1 MKFTPN
7 LRNSTATAA
16 LLITFGASGAL
27 AQATADTNMGASE
40 TIVTSAT
47 FTAGNVQELTATPSA
62 TTANNNVNISLT
74 VSDGIDDVVTVATP
88 ATNNL
93 TTASATGNSSTAAAE
108 LLFSPSTAGD
118 TAAVGTLQSVEADV
132 IALSS
137 SDTHSIVIEN
147 DGAGIRTLTGT
158 SLSDNNDITAAA
170 TGNSAKSTITAA
182 SGLDLVQATAGQ
194 ASLDIDSSLAAA
206 ADNDVAGD
214 LIVSSSQE
222 IDGNRALGATVSGA
236 VTRTRVEGLDTATV
250 TVSNS
255 DQASTSIG
263 NSATSS
269 ISSLDTTASITAST
283 AVSNLQ
289 TIVPSTVSP
298 VTTISAATTG
308 STIEIQSGVDSNGN
322 ATGDVTNTTI
332 SVAGND
338 QTAGATGSVST
349 QSITLDA
356 SSITGEGAAAV
367 ISDADTAADGKTQL
381 SAAGDS
387 IIGNVQTIDS
397 GVTVS
402 GTVSGNNISSVV
414 ADLDDNTVTTSTL
427 EVTGNRQAASATGVS
442 TSNALSLTSGATMS
456 AAGAVGSV
464 QEVDG
469 SVTAATTSNS
479 ITNAINTDDDLDDS
493 SMRTTANAVTSAATG
508 ATATNSLSTT
518 SATNNLSV
526 ALNAGTVQNSVA
538 AGSADQYSVTAGQ
551 ALTNDQSMAS
561 TAVVSAETTA
571 NQILTQAGTDVTD
584 STVATDDNRMSAS
597 ATANSA
603 DNGILLSFN
612 NLVGTAS
619 GAGTGVIAATANEQ
633 TLADSATVTARVV
646 GTGGVPILTTVD
658 SDVQRSSVS
667 TSGNTVS
674 ASASGNVTSGN
685 NVVVDATNITSGS
698 EAAPS
703 IVAAT
708 GAQTTTGSFVAAS
721 TQLSGADILASQ
733 RDSAATPTTSNT
745 IRTNVDNDI
754 QLSSTVVSDD
764 NVLSAV
770 ATANSANNAVQLG
783 DANTATVAA
792 SGTVANYQATAAAG
806 SVTAEIGITGSDPI
820 SAFSSLNSA
829 PAVSGTIGNDGTLA
843 SGGAGYTNNGATPIV
858 FTFATPLTSEEQ
870 AALLM
875 AGFSNISGNNA
886 EIAPGAQID
895 TFGGTAAQI
904 ISVTYSTA
912 SGTTLAFANFAG
924 TASPG
929 VVNGAGVI
937 VSVDADAGSAG
948 EISASTV
955 SVSGNTAV
963 GEVTGNVATN
973 ATSAT
978 ATTVTGLSGTATSI
992 NAADFDVAPATA
1004 DLATAS
1010 LQDSASALSSDVAAT
1025 FAILDG
1031 QGEIDAVTDST
1042 QIVSDN
1048 LQQSYATANRATNS
1062 VDLTATNT
1070 DADTALENAQRS
1082 TATVSTTS
1090 DLDVVANAGGTT
1102 SSLAMEGN
1110 VNQSVANGNVATNT
1124 TTVDVTNATA
1134 TGTVD
1139 ASIALGTL
1147 TADANNA
1154 LASVQSV
1161 SANVTASAT
1170 TDVYNQDVT
1179 RTGGNEIISSDVS
1192 LSSNSTIAQATGNNG
1207 TQTLTLGD
1215 AGTANMDRTGVLV
1228 NNQDVTSAA
1237 TVSST
1242 VNQDVE
1248 VTLSNT
1254 GTIPIQSSSVALD
1267 GNQTTALARSNVASN
1282 TLTVDG
1288 NSIDAG
1294 VGTDASFT
1302 AGGTTNAAYVLGSD
1316 QDNDAVVT
1324 AMTSQSRVEV
1334 DVSDTGAGPTVGGGV
1349 LNSTVSLAGNV
1360 SSTTALAN
1368 SVVNSV
1374 SVGANASNVDA
1385 AAELASIQGNSGAV
1399 TSTGGSAVV
1408 VDVDV
1413 TGGTAPIGINGSSV
1427 MLSENV
1433 SASSA
1438 TGNQAENSLTTAG
1451 ANIVSGASGTN
1462 ATADSSGTLTASG
1475 GNLVA
1480 NNQNNTGAI
1489 NSTNTANTVTIS
1501 SDTVDGTTPG
1511 NGAAASGSTLGVTGN
1526 VTEARASANLATNS
1540 SITIGGAGTA
1550 SLDSTALVMNSQTNT
1565 STGTVDASASTNTT
1579 VSLSGTTD
1587 ATALDTGTA
1596 MVEGNSTLALARG
1609 NVAGN
1614 TVVANGANATGGGSP
1629 AGVNSTAGVLG
1640 GVLNASFGVFN
1651 EQSQAAAISA
1661 TSTGAS
1667 YRVNATSGTRTAGN
1681 LGLALNASSASVS
1694 GNAINASALGNVAT
1708 NSVTLASLS
1717 TTANDASAAAFN
1729 TQSNSGDITSQ
1740 ATGATIGTFSIGGI
1754 VSASVGV
1761 SNNSISASS
1770 IGNFATSTVTRTD
1783 R

>member
-1 MKFTPN
+1 M
-7 LRNSTATAA
+7 
-16 LLITFGASGAL
+16 
-27 AQATADTNMGASE
+27 
-40 TIVTSAT
+40 
-47 FTAGNVQELTATPSA
+47 
-62 TTANNNVNISLT
+62 
-74 VSDGIDDVVTVATP
+74 
-88 ATNNL
+88 
-93 TTASATGNSSTAAAE
+93 
-108 LLFSPSTAGD
+108 
-118 TAAVGTLQSVEADV
+118 
-132 IALSS
+132 
-137 SDTHSIVIEN
+137 
-147 DGAGIRTLTGT
+147 
-158 SLSDNNDITAAA
+158 
-170 TGNSAKSTITAA
+170 
-182 SGLDLVQATAGQ
+182 
-194 ASLDIDSSLAAA
+194 
-206 ADNDVAGD
+206 
-214 LIVSSSQE
+214 
-222 IDGNRALGATVSGA
+222 
-236 VTRTRVEGLDTATV
+236 
-250 TVSNS
+250 
-255 DQASTSIG
+255 
-263 NSATSS
+263 
-269 ISSLDTTASITAST
+269 
-283 AVSNLQ
+283 
-289 TIVPSTVSP
+289 
-298 VTTISAATTG
+298 
-308 STIEIQSGVDSNGN
+308 
-322 ATGDVTNTTI
+322 
-332 SVAGND
+332 
-338 QTAGATGSVST
+338 
-349 QSITLDA
+349 
-356 SSITGEGAAAV
+356 
-367 ISDADTAADGKTQL
+367 
-381 SAAGDS
+381 
-387 IIGNVQTIDS
+387 
-397 GVTVS
+397 
-402 GTVSGNNISSVV
+402 
-414 ADLDDNTVTTSTL
+414 
-427 EVTGNRQAASATGVS
+427 TGNRQAASATGVS
-442 TSNALSLTSGATMS
+442 TSNALALTSGATMS

-469 SVTAATTSNS
+469 SVTAATTPNS

-508 ATATNSLSTT
+508 AIATNSLSTT

-526 ALNAGTVQNSVA
+526 VTNTGTVQNSVA
-538 AGSADQYSVTAGQ
+538 AVTADQYSVTAGQ

-561 TAVVSAETTA
+561 TAIVSAETTA
-571 NQILTQAGTDVTD
+571 NQILTQAGTDVRD
-584 STVATDDNRMSAS
+584 STVATDDNTMSAS

-603 DNGILLSFN
+603 DNSILLSFN

-619 GAGTGVIAATANEQ
+619 GAGAGVIAATANEQ
-633 TLADSATVTARVV
+633 TLADNATVTARVV
-646 GTGGVPILTTVD
+646 DTGGVPILTAVV
-658 SDVQRSSVS
+658 SDVEGTSVS

-685 NVVVDATNITSGS
+685 DVVVDATNITSGS

-733 RDSAATPTTSNT
+733 RDSGGTTSNT
-745 IRTNVDNDI
+745 IRTTFGDNI
-754 QLSSTVVSDD
+754 ELSSTVVSDD

-792 SGTVANYQATAAAG
+792 SGTVANYQATASAG

-820 SAFSSLNSA
+820 SAFTSSNLISTGVPGTGINATYGGGVLTITTATATVDFDNPLSA
-829 PAVSGTIGNDGTLA
+829 QEANALIALGWGATAGSTTVTIPVGSYNILGSLTSASVGGTIGNEVL
-843 SGGAGYTNNGATPIV
+843 
-858 FTFATPLTSEEQ
+858 
-870 AALLM
+870 
-875 AGFSNISGNNA
+875 
-886 EIAPGAQID
+886 
-895 TFGGTAAQI
+895 TFGGFTGNATA
-904 ISVTYSTA
+904 
-912 SGTTLAFANFAG
+912 
-924 TASPG
+924 G

-937 VSVDADAGSAG
+937 VSVGAGDN
-948 EISASTV
+948 ITDSTV

-992 NAADFDVAPATA
+992 LASDFDVAPANA

-1025 FAILDG
+1025 FAILSDG
-1031 QGEIDAVTDST
+1031 DINAVTDST
-1042 QIVSDN
+1042 QTVSDN

-1062 VDLTATNT
+1062 VNLTATNT

-1147 TADANNA
+1147 TANANNA

-1179 RTGGNEIISSDVS
+1179 RTAGNEIISSDVS

-1228 NNQDVTSAA
+1228 NNQAVTSAA

-1242 VNQDVE
+1242 VNQDVD

-1254 GTIPIQSSSVALD
+1254 DSIPIQSSSVSLD

-1294 VGTDASFT
+1294 AGTDASFT
-1302 AGGTTNAAYVLGSD
+1302 AGGTTNAAYVLGST

-1324 AMTSQSRVEV
+1324 ATTSQSRVAV
-1334 DVSDTGAGPTVGGGV
+1334 DVSDTGATTSGGGV

-1360 SSTTALAN
+1360 SSATALAN
-1368 SVVNSV
+1368 SVVNAV

-1385 AAELASIQGNSGAV
+1385 AAELLSEQDNSGAV
-1399 TSTGGSAVV
+1399 TATGGSAVV

-1413 TGGTAPIGINGSSV
+1413 TGGTTPTGINGSSV
-1427 MLSENV
+1427 MLSGNV

-1438 TGNQAENSLTTAG
+1438 TGNQAQNSLTTSG
-1451 ANIVSGASGTN
+1451 ANIVSGTAGTN
-1462 ATADSSGTLTASG
+1462 AAVNSSGTLTASG

-1501 SDTVDGTTPG
+1501 SATVDGAVPG
-1511 NGAAASGSTLGVTGN
+1511 DGAAASGSSLGVTGN

-1550 SLDSTALVMNSQTNT
+1550 SLDSTALVMNSQTN
-1565 STGTVDASASTNTT
+1565 SSAGTVDASASTNTT

-1609 NVAGN
+1609 NVAQN
-1614 TVVANGANATGGGSP
+1614 TVVANGANVTGGVSP
-1629 AGVNSTAGVLG
+1629 AGLNSTAGVLG

-1651 EQSQAAAISA
+1651 EQAQAAAITA

-1729 TQSNSGDITSQ
+1729 TQSNSGAITSQ

>member
-1 MKFTPN
+1 MN
-7 LRNSTATAA
+7 
-16 LLITFGASGAL
+16 
-27 AQATADTNMGASE
+27 
-40 TIVTSAT
+40 
-47 FTAGNVQELTATPSA
+47 
-62 TTANNNVNISLT
+62 
-74 VSDGIDDVVTVATP
+74 
-88 ATNNL
+88 
-93 TTASATGNSSTAAAE
+93 
-108 LLFSPSTAGD
+108 
-118 TAAVGTLQSVEADV
+118 
-132 IALSS
+132 
-137 SDTHSIVIEN
+137 
-147 DGAGIRTLTGT
+147 
-158 SLSDNNDITAAA
+158 
-170 TGNSAKSTITAA
+170 
-182 SGLDLVQATAGQ
+182 
-194 ASLDIDSSLAAA
+194 
-206 ADNDVAGD
+206 
-214 LIVSSSQE
+214 
-222 IDGNRALGATVSGA
+222 
-236 VTRTRVEGLDTATV
+236 
-250 TVSNS
+250 
-255 DQASTSIG
+255 
-263 NSATSS
+263 
-269 ISSLDTTASITAST
+269 
-283 AVSNLQ
+283 
-289 TIVPSTVSP
+289 
-298 VTTISAATTG
+298 
-308 STIEIQSGVDSNGN
+308 
-322 ATGDVTNTTI
+322 
-332 SVAGND
+332 
-338 QTAGATGSVST
+338 
-349 QSITLDA
+349 
-356 SSITGEGAAAV
+356 
-367 ISDADTAADGKTQL
+367 
-381 SAAGDS
+381 
-387 IIGNVQTIDS
+387 
-397 GVTVS
+397 
-402 GTVSGNNISSVV
+402 
-414 ADLDDNTVTTSTL
+414 
-427 EVTGNRQAASATGVS
+427 
-442 TSNALSLTSGATMS
+442 
-456 AAGAVGSV
+456 
-464 QEVDG
+464 
-469 SVTAATTSNS
+469 
-479 ITNAINTDDDLDDS
+479 
-493 SMRTTANAVTSAATG
+493 
-508 ATATNSLSTT
+508 
-518 SATNNLSV
+518 
-526 ALNAGTVQNSVA
+526 
-538 AGSADQYSVTAGQ
+538 
-551 ALTNDQSMAS
+551 
-561 TAVVSAETTA
+561 
-571 NQILTQAGTDVTD
+571 D
-584 STVATDDNRMSAS
+584 STVATDDNTMSAS

-603 DNGILLSFN
+603 DNSILLSFN
-612 NLVGTAS
+612 NLVGSAS

-633 TLADSATVTARVV
+633 TLADNATVTARVV
-646 GTGGVPILTTVD
+646 DTGGVPILTAVD
-658 SDVQRSSVS
+658 SDVFRSSTS

-674 ASASGNVTSGN
+674 ASANGNVTSGN
-685 NVVVDATNITSGS
+685 DVVVDATNITSGS

-733 RDSAATPTTSNT
+733 RDSGGTTSNT
-745 IRTNVDNDI
+745 IRTTFGNDI
-754 QLSSTVVSDD
+754 EDSSTVVSDD

-820 SAFSSLNSA
+820 SAFTSSNTA
-829 PAVSGTIGNDGTLA
+829 GTLTGNI
-843 SGGAGYTNNGATPIV
+843 SDNGGASFTNNGTTLTYT
-858 FTFATPLTSEEQ
+858 FTNPLTSEEQ
-870 AALLM
+870 AALIA
-875 AGFSNISGNNA
+875 AGFTNVSGSSA
-886 EIAPGAQID
+886 D
-895 TFGGTAAQI
+895 FAA
-904 ISVTYSTA
+904 SSTINA
-912 SGTTLAFANFAG
+912 SGLVGLTFSTGADTTVNTGDETLAFG
-924 TASPG
+924 TFSGSATAG

-937 VSVDADAGSAG
+937 VSVADADG
-948 EISASTV
+948 ITDSTV

-992 NAADFDVAPATA
+992 NAADFDVAPANA

-1025 FAILDG
+1025 FAILSD
-1031 QGEIDAVTDST
+1031 GEIDVVADST
-1042 QIVSDN
+1042 QTVSDN

-1062 VDLTATNT
+1062 VNLTATNT

-1170 TDVYNQDVT
+1170 TDVYNQDID
-1179 RTGGNEIISSDVS
+1179 RTAGNEIINSDIS
-1192 LSSNSTIAQATGNNG
+1192 LGSNSTIAQATGNNG

-1228 NNQDVTSAA
+1228 NNQAVTSAA

-1242 VNQDVE
+1242 VNQDVD

-1254 GTIPIQSSSVALD
+1254 DSIPIQSSSVSLD

-1294 VGTDASFT
+1294 AGTDASFT
-1302 AGGTTNAAYVLGSD
+1302 AGGTTNAAYVLGST

-1324 AMTSQSRVEV
+1324 ATTSQSRVAV
-1334 DVSDTGAGPTVGGGV
+1334 DVSDTGATSSGGGV

-1360 SSTTALAN
+1360 SSATALAN
-1368 SVVNSV
+1368 SVVNAV

-1385 AAELASIQGNSGAV
+1385 AAELLSEQDNSGAV
-1399 TSTGGSAVV
+1399 TATGGSAVV

-1413 TGGTAPIGINGSSV
+1413 TGGTTPTGINGSSV
-1427 MLSENV
+1427 MLSGNV

-1438 TGNQAENSLTTAG
+1438 TGNQAQNSLTTSG
-1451 ANIVSGASGTN
+1451 ANIVSGTAGTN
-1462 ATADSSGTLTASG
+1462 AAADSSGAFTTASG
-1475 GNLVA
+1475 GNLVL
-1480 NNQNNTGAI
+1480 NSQDNTGAI
-1489 NSTNTANTVTIS
+1489 ASTNTANTVTIS
-1501 SDTVDGTTPG
+1501 SATVDGTAAG
-1511 NGAAASGSTLGVTGN
+1511 SGAAASGSTLGVTGN

-1550 SLDSTALVMNSQTNT
+1550 SLDSTALVMNSQTN
-1565 STGTVDASASTNTT
+1565 SSAGTVDASASTNTT

-1609 NVAGN
+1609 NVAQN
-1614 TVVANGANATGGGSP
+1614 TVVANGANVTGGVSP
-1629 AGVNSTAGVLG
+1629 AGLNSTAGVLG

-1651 EQSQAAAISA
+1651 EQSQAAAIDA
-1661 TSTGAS
+1661 TSSGTN
-1667 YRVNATSGTRTAGN
+1667 YQVNTTSGTRTLGT
-1681 LGLALNASSASVS
+1681 LGLALNGASATVS
-1694 GNAINASALGNVAT
+1694 GNSINASAFGNVAT

-1717 TTANDASAAAFN
+1717 TVANDSSAAVFN
-1729 TQSNSGDITSQ
+1729 AQSNSGAITSL

>member
-1 MKFTPN
+1 MKFTSN

-16 LLITFGASGAL
+16 LLLAFGASGAL
-27 AQATADTNMGASE
+27 AQAISDTNMGASE
-40 TIVTSAT
+40 TVLTSAT
-47 FTAGNVQELTATPSA
+47 FTAGNVQKLTATPSA
-62 TTANNNVNISLT
+62 TTSNNNVNISLT
-74 VSDGIDDVVTVATP
+74 VSDAIDDVVTAAAP

-118 TAAVGTLQSVEADV
+118 TAAVGTLQSVEANV
-132 IALSS
+132 TASSS

-147 DGAGIRTLTGT
+147 DDSGIRTLTGT

-170 TGNSAKSTITAA
+170 TGNNATSTITAA

-194 ASLDIDSSLAAA
+194 ASLDIDSSLVAA

-222 IDGNRALGATVSGA
+222 IDGNLTLSSTVTGAAT
-236 VTRTRVEGLDTATV
+236 TTLVEGLDTATV

-289 TIVPSTVSP
+289 TIVPSTVTP
-298 VTTISAATTG
+298 ATTISATTTG

-397 GVTVS
+397 DVTVS
-402 GTVSGNNISSVV
+402 GAVSGNNIRSVV
-414 ADLDDNTVTTSTL
+414 ADLDSNDIDTSTL

-442 TSNALSLTSGATMS
+442 TSNALALTSGATMS

-469 SVTAATTSNS
+469 SVTAVTTSNS
-479 ITNAINTDDDLDDS
+479 ITNAIDTGDDLDDS

-518 SATNNLSV
+518 TATNNLSV
-526 ALNAGTVQNSVA
+526 VTNTGTVQNSVA

-561 TAVVSAETTA
+561 TAVVSADTAA
-571 NQILTQAGTDVTD
+571 NQILTQAGQDVTG
-584 STVATDDNRMSAS
+584 SNVATDDNTMSAS

-603 DNGILLSFN
+603 DNSISLSFN

-633 TLADSATVTARVV
+633 TLADNATVTARVV
-646 GTGGVPILTTVD
+646 GTGGVPILTAVD
-658 SDVQRSSVS
+658 SDAGETVGSSIS

-674 ASASGNVTSGN
+674 ASANGNVTSGN
-685 NVVVDATNITSGS
+685 DVVVDATNITSGS

-703 IVAAT
+703 IGATT

-733 RDSAATPTTSNT
+733 RDSGGATSNT
-745 IRTNVDNDI
+745 IRTTFGNDI
-754 QLSSTVVSDD
+754 QDSSTVVSDD

-806 SVTAEIGITGSDPI
+806 SVTAEIGITGSDPV
-820 SAFSSLNSA
+820 AGFTSLNAATTLSTTSDITYGGGVLTVGTNPVTVTFDNPLSA
-829 PAVSGTIGNDGTLA
+829 EEATALNNLGWTATAGSAVVTVPVGTYNIAGTLTSITVNDLNA
-843 SGGAGYTNNGATPIV
+843 GGPVGDTDES
-858 FTFATPLTSEEQ
+858 FTV
-870 AALLM
+870 
-875 AGFSNISGNNA
+875 AGFTGSG
-886 EIAPGAQID
+886 
-895 TFGGTAAQI
+895 
-904 ISVTYSTA
+904 SS
-912 SGTTLAFANFAG
+912 
-924 TASPG
+924 G

-937 VSVDADAGSAG
+937 VSVSGGDGITD
-948 EISASTV
+948 STV

-978 ATTVTGLSGTATSI
+978 ATTVTGLSATATSI
-992 NAADFDVAPATA
+992 NAADFDVAPANA

-1025 FAILDG
+1025 FAILSD
-1031 QGEIDAVTDST
+1031 GEIDDVANST
-1042 QIVSDN
+1042 QTVSDN

-1062 VDLTATNT
+1062 VNLTATNT
-1070 DADTALENAQRS
+1070 DADTALESAQRS

-1110 VNQSVANGNVATNT
+1110 VNQSVANGNVATNA

-1147 TADANNA
+1147 TANANNA

-1228 NNQDVTSAA
+1228 NNQAVTSAA

-1242 VNQDVE
+1242 VNQDVD

-1254 GTIPIQSSSVALD
+1254 GTIPIQSSSVSLD

-1302 AGGTTNAAYVLGSD
+1302 DGGTTAAAYVLGST
-1316 QDNDAVVT
+1316 QDNDAAVT
-1324 AMTSQSRVEV
+1324 ATTSQSRVAV
-1334 DVSDTGAGPTVGGGV
+1334 DVSDTGASSSGGGV

-1360 SSTTALAN
+1360 SSATALAN
-1368 SVVNSV
+1368 SVVNAV

-1385 AAELASIQGNSGAV
+1385 ATELLSEQDNSGAV
-1399 TSTGGSAVV
+1399 TATGGSAVV

-1413 TGGTAPIGINGSSV
+1413 TGGATPTGINGSSV
-1427 MLSENV
+1427 MLSGNV

-1438 TGNQAENSLTTAG
+1438 TGNQAQNSLTTSG
-1451 ANIVSGASGTN
+1451 ANIVSGAAGTN
-1462 ATADSSGTLTASG
+1462 AAADSSGAFTIASG
-1475 GNLVA
+1475 GNLVL
-1480 NNQNNTGAI
+1480 NSQDNTGAI
-1489 NSTNTANTVTIS
+1489 ASTNTANTVTIS
-1501 SDTVDGTTPG
+1501 SATVDGTVAG
-1511 NGAAASGSTLGVTGN
+1511 SGAAASGSTLGVTGN

-1550 SLDSTALVMNSQTNT
+1550 SLDSTALVMNSQTNG
-1565 STGTVDASASTNTT
+1565 SAGTVAASASTNTT

-1587 ATALDTGTA
+1587 ATALNTGTA

-1609 NVAGN
+1609 NVAQN
-1614 TVVANGANATGGGSP
+1614 TVVANGANVTGGVSP
-1629 AGVNSTAGVLG
+1629 AGLNSTAGVLG

-1651 EQSQAAAISA
+1651 EQSQAAAINA
-1661 TSTGAS
+1661 TSSGTN
-1667 YRVNATSGTRTAGN
+1667 YQVNTTSGTRTLGT
-1681 LGLALNASSASVS
+1681 LGLALNGASATVS
-1694 GNAINASALGNVAT
+1694 GNSINASAFGNVAT

-1717 TTANDASAAAFN
+1717 TAANDSSAAVFN
-1729 TQSNSGDITSQ
+1729 AQSNSGAITSL
-1740 ATGATIGTFSIGGI
+1740 ATSATIGSFSTGGV

-1770 IGNFATSTVTRTD
+1770 IGNFASSTVTRTD

>member
-1 MKFTPN
+1 
-7 LRNSTATAA
+7 
-16 LLITFGASGAL
+16 
-27 AQATADTNMGASE
+27 
-40 TIVTSAT
+40 
-47 FTAGNVQELTATPSA
+47 
-62 TTANNNVNISLT
+62 
-74 VSDGIDDVVTVATP
+74 
-88 ATNNL
+88 
-93 TTASATGNSSTAAAE
+93 
-108 LLFSPSTAGD
+108 
-118 TAAVGTLQSVEADV
+118 
-132 IALSS
+132 
-137 SDTHSIVIEN
+137 
-147 DGAGIRTLTGT
+147 
-158 SLSDNNDITAAA
+158 
-170 TGNSAKSTITAA
+170 
-182 SGLDLVQATAGQ
+182 
-194 ASLDIDSSLAAA
+194 
-206 ADNDVAGD
+206 
-214 LIVSSSQE
+214 
-222 IDGNRALGATVSGA
+222 
-236 VTRTRVEGLDTATV
+236 
-250 TVSNS
+250 
-255 DQASTSIG
+255 
-263 NSATSS
+263 
-269 ISSLDTTASITAST
+269 
-283 AVSNLQ
+283 
-289 TIVPSTVSP
+289 
-298 VTTISAATTG
+298 
-308 STIEIQSGVDSNGN
+308 
-322 ATGDVTNTTI
+322 
-332 SVAGND
+332 
-338 QTAGATGSVST
+338 
-349 QSITLDA
+349 
-356 SSITGEGAAAV
+356 
-367 ISDADTAADGKTQL
+367 
-381 SAAGDS
+381 
-387 IIGNVQTIDS
+387 
-397 GVTVS
+397 
-402 GTVSGNNISSVV
+402 
-414 ADLDDNTVTTSTL
+414 
-427 EVTGNRQAASATGVS
+427 
-442 TSNALSLTSGATMS
+442 MS

-571 NQILTQAGTDVTD
+571 NQILTQAGEDVND
-584 STVATDDNRMSAS
+584 STVATDDNTMSAS

-603 DNGILLSFN
+603 DNSILLSFN
-612 NLVGTAS
+612 NLVGSAS

-633 TLADSATVTARVV
+633 TLADNATVTARVV
-646 GTGGVPILTTVD
+646 DTGGVPILTAVD
-658 SDVQRSSVS
+658 SDVFRSSTS

-674 ASASGNVTSGN
+674 ASANGNVTSGN
-685 NVVVDATNITSGS
+685 DVVVDATNITSGS

-733 RDSAATPTTSNT
+733 RDSGGTTSNT
-745 IRTNVDNDI
+745 IRTTFGNDI
-754 QLSSTVVSDD
+754 EDSSTVVSDD

-806 SVTAEIGITGSDPI
+806 SVTAEIGITGSDPVAGFTSSNAATTLSSTSDI
-820 SAFSSLNSA
+820 DYNSGTGVVTIGTNPVTITFDQALTTEEATSLNNLGWTATAGSA
-829 PAVSGTIGNDGTLA
+829 TVTAPVGTYNITGILNAITLNDPSPG
-843 SGGAGYTNNGATPIV
+843 GGADTDES
-858 FTFATPLTSEEQ
+858 FTV
-870 AALLM
+870 
-875 AGFSNISGNNA
+875 AGFTGSGSA
-886 EIAPGAQID
+886 
-895 TFGGTAAQI
+895 
-904 ISVTYSTA
+904 
-912 SGTTLAFANFAG
+912 
-924 TASPG
+924 G

-937 VSVDADAGSAG
+937 VSVADADG
-948 EISASTV
+948 ITDSTV

-992 NAADFDVAPATA
+992 NAADFDVAPANA

-1025 FAILDG
+1025 FAILSD
-1031 QGEIDAVTDST
+1031 GEIDVVADST
-1042 QIVSDN
+1042 QTVSDN

-1062 VDLTATNT
+1062 VNLTATNT

-1316 QDNDAVVT
+1316 QDNDALVT
-1324 AMTSQSRVEV
+1324 ATTSQSRVEV

-1609 NVAGN
+1609 NVAQN

>member
-1 MKFTPN
+1 
-7 LRNSTATAA
+7 
-16 LLITFGASGAL
+16 
-27 AQATADTNMGASE
+27 
-40 TIVTSAT
+40 
-47 FTAGNVQELTATPSA
+47 
-62 TTANNNVNISLT
+62 
-74 VSDGIDDVVTVATP
+74 
-88 ATNNL
+88 
-93 TTASATGNSSTAAAE
+93 
-108 LLFSPSTAGD
+108 
-118 TAAVGTLQSVEADV
+118 
-132 IALSS
+132 
-137 SDTHSIVIEN
+137 
-147 DGAGIRTLTGT
+147 
-158 SLSDNNDITAAA
+158 
-170 TGNSAKSTITAA
+170 
-182 SGLDLVQATAGQ
+182 
-194 ASLDIDSSLAAA
+194 
-206 ADNDVAGD
+206 
-214 LIVSSSQE
+214 
-222 IDGNRALGATVSGA
+222 
-236 VTRTRVEGLDTATV
+236 
-250 TVSNS
+250 
-255 DQASTSIG
+255 
-263 NSATSS
+263 
-269 ISSLDTTASITAST
+269 
-283 AVSNLQ
+283 
-289 TIVPSTVSP
+289 
-298 VTTISAATTG
+298 
-308 STIEIQSGVDSNGN
+308 
-322 ATGDVTNTTI
+322 
-332 SVAGND
+332 
-338 QTAGATGSVST
+338 
-349 QSITLDA
+349 
-356 SSITGEGAAAV
+356 
-367 ISDADTAADGKTQL
+367 L

-402 GTVSGNNISSVV
+402 GTVSGNNIGSVV
-414 ADLDDNTVTTSTL
+414 ADLDDGTVTTSTL

-469 SVTAATTSNS
+469 SVTAATTGN
-479 ITNAINTDDDLDDS
+479 IIANAIDISDDLDDS
-493 SMRTTANAVTSAATG
+493 SMRNTANAITSAATG
-508 ATATNSLSTT
+508 AIATNSLATT

-526 ALNAGTVQNSVA
+526 VTNAGTVQNSAA
-538 AGSADQYSVTAGQ
+538 AGAADQYSVTAGQ

-561 TAVVSAETTA
+561 SAVVSAETTA
-571 NQILTQAGTDVTD
+571 NQILTQAGSDVTG
-584 STVATDDNRMSAS
+584 STVVTDNNRMSAS

-603 DNGILLSFN
+603 DNSILLSFN

-633 TLADSATVTARVV
+633 TLADNATVTARVV
-646 GTGGVPILTTVD
+646 GTGGVPILTAVD
-658 SDVQRSSVS
+658 SDAGDLVGSSIS

-733 RDSAATPTTSNT
+733 RDSGGTTSNT
-745 IRTNVDNDI
+745 IRTTFGNDI
-754 QLSSTVVSDD
+754 QNSSTVVSDD

-770 ATANSANNAVQLG
+770 ATANSANNGVQLG

-792 SGTVANYQATAAAG
+792 SGVTANYQATAAAG
-806 SVTAEIGITGSDPI
+806 SVSAEIGITGSDPI
-820 SAFSSLNSA
+820 SAFTSSNSA
-829 PAVSGTIGNDGTLA
+829 GTQSTALLVSGLGTVYDNTGSTIT
-843 SGGAGYTNNGATPIV
+843 YTFSST
-858 FTFATPLTSEEQ
+858 LTSEEQ
-870 AALLM
+870 STLAA
-875 AGFSNISGNNA
+875 AGFQNITG
-886 EIAPGAQID
+886 
-895 TFGGTAAQI
+895 
-904 ISVTYSTA
+904 STA
-912 SGTTLAFANFAG
+912 DFVAG
-924 TASPG
+924 TQVDATGILNLSYTSGIDGTPNTADDTLQFTG
-929 VVNGAGVI
+929 FLGSATAGAVNGAGVI
-937 VSVDADAGSAG
+937 VSVGAGDD
-948 EISASTV
+948 ISESTV

-978 ATTVTGLSGTATSI
+978 ATTVTGLSATATSI
-992 NAADFDVAPATA
+992 NAADFDVAPANA

-1025 FAILDG
+1025 FAILSD
-1031 QGEIDAVTDST
+1031 GEINVVADST
-1042 QIVSDN
+1042 QTVSDN

-1062 VDLTATNT
+1062 VNLTATNT

-1102 SSLAMEGN
+1102 FSLAMEGN
-1110 VNQSVANGNVATNT
+1110 VNQSVANGNVATNA

-1134 TGTVD
+1134 TGAVD
-1139 ASIALGTL
+1139 ATIALTTL

-1154 LASVQSV
+1154 LTSVQSV

-1179 RTGGNEIISSDVS
+1179 RTGGNEIVSSDVS

-1228 NNQDVTSAA
+1228 NNQAVTSAA
-1237 TVSST
+1237 IVSST
-1242 VNQDVE
+1242 VNQDVD

-1254 GTIPIQSSSVALD
+1254 GSIPIQSSSVSLD

-1288 NSIDAG
+1288 NSIVAG
-1294 VGTDASFT
+1294 AGTDASFT
-1302 AGGTTNAAYVLGSD
+1302 YGGTTAAAYVLLSN

-1324 AMTSQSRVEV
+1324 ATTSQSRVAV
-1334 DVSDTGAGPTVGGGV
+1334 DVSDTGAGPSSGGGV

-1360 SSTTALAN
+1360 SSATALAN
-1368 SVVNSV
+1368 SVVNAV

-1385 AAELASIQGNSGAV
+1385 ATELLSVQDNSGAV
-1399 TSTGGSAVV
+1399 TATGGSAVV

-1413 TGGTAPIGINGSSV
+1413 TGGLTPIGINGSSV
-1427 MLSENV
+1427 MLSGNV

-1438 TGNQAENSLTTAG
+1438 TGNQAQNSLTTSG
-1451 ANIVSGASGTN
+1451 ANIVSGAAGTN
-1462 ATADSSGTLTASG
+1462 AAADSSGASTTASG
-1475 GNLVA
+1475 GNLVL
-1480 NNQNNTGAI
+1480 NSQDNTGAI

-1501 SDTVDGTTPG
+1501 SATVDGTVAG
-1511 NGAAASGSTLGVTGN
+1511 SGAAASGSTLGVTGN

-1550 SLDSTALVMNSQTNT
+1550 SLDSTALVMNSQTNG
-1565 STGTVDASASTNTT
+1565 SAGTVDASASTNTT

-1587 ATALDTGTA
+1587 ATALNTGTA
-1596 MVEGNSTLALARG
+1596 MVQGNSTLALARG
-1609 NVAGN
+1609 NVAQN
-1614 TVVANGANATGGGSP
+1614 TVVANGANVTGGVSP
-1629 AGVNSTAGVLG
+1629 AGLNSTAGVLG

-1651 EQSQAAAISA
+1651 EQSQAAAINA
-1661 TSTGAS
+1661 TSSGTN
-1667 YRVNATSGTRTAGN
+1667 YQVNTTSGTRTLGT
-1681 LGLALNASSASVS
+1681 LGLALNGASATVS
-1694 GNAINASALGNVAT
+1694 GNSINASAFGNVAT

-1717 TTANDASAAAFN
+1717 TAANDSSAAVFN
-1729 TQSNSGDITSQ
+1729 AQSNSGAITSL
-1740 ATGATIGTFSIGGI
+1740 ATGATIGSFSTGGV

-1770 IGNFATSTVTRTD
+1770 IGNFASSTVTRTD

>member
-1 MKFTPN
+1 MTLTINCFYKLKVVINENRRQGKNSMKFTSN

-16 LLITFGASGAL
+16 LLLAFGASGAL
-27 AQATADTNMGASE
+27 AQATSATNMGASE

-62 TTANNNVNISLT
+62 TTSNNNVNISLT
-74 VSDGIDDVVTVATP
+74 VSDAIDDVVTAATP

-93 TTASATGNSSTAAAE
+93 TTASATGNSSTAAAA

-118 TAAVGTLQSVEADV
+118 TAAVGTLQSVEAGV
-132 IALSS
+132 TASSS

-147 DGAGIRTLTGT
+147 DGSGIRTLTGT

-170 TGNSAKSTITAA
+170 TGNNATSTITAA
-182 SGLDLVQATAGQ
+182 SGLDLVQAGAGQ
-194 ASLDIDSSLAAA
+194 ASLDIDSSLVAA

-222 IDGNRALGATVSGA
+222 IDGNLTLSSTVGGAAT
-236 VTRTRVEGLDTATV
+236 TTLVEGLDTATV

-289 TIVPSTVSP
+289 TIVPSTVTP
-298 VTTISAATTG
+298 ATTISATTTS

-367 ISDADTAADGKTQL
+367 ISDADAAADGKTQL

-397 GVTVS
+397 DVTVS
-402 GTVSGNNISSVV
+402 GTVSGNNIRSVV
-414 ADLDDNTVTTSTL
+414 ADLDSNDIDTSTL

-442 TSNALSLTSGATMS
+442 TSNTLALTSGATMS

-469 SVTAATTSNS
+469 SVTAVTTSNS
-479 ITNAINTDDDLDDS
+479 ITNAIDSDDNLDDS

-508 ATATNSLSTT
+508 ASATNSLATT

-526 ALNAGTVQNSVA
+526 ALNTGSVQNSAAA
-538 AGSADQYSVTAGQ
+538 AGTADQYSVTAGQ

-571 NQILTQAGTDVTD
+571 NQILTQAGQDAND
-584 STVATDDNRMSAS
+584 STLITDNNRMSAS

-633 TLADSATVTARVV
+633 TLADNATVTARVV
-646 GTGGVPILTTVD
+646 GTGGVPILTAFD
-658 SDVQRSSVS
+658 SDVFRSSVS

-703 IVAAT
+703 IVAGT

-733 RDSAATPTTSNT
+733 RDSGGTTSNT
-745 IRTNVDNDI
+745 IRTTFGNDI
-754 QLSSTVVSDD
+754 EDSSTVVSDD

-806 SVTAEIGITGSDPI
+806 SVTAEIGITGSDPV
-820 SAFSSLNSA
+820 AGFTSLNAATA
-829 PAVSGTIGNDGTLA
+829 P
-843 SGGAGYTNNGATPIV
+843 
-858 FTFATPLTSEEQ
+858 
-870 AALLM
+870 
-875 AGFSNISGNNA
+875 
-886 EIAPGAQID
+886 
-895 TFGGTAAQI
+895 
-904 ISVTYSTA
+904 STA
-912 SGTTLAFANFAG
+912 SDINYNSGTGVVTIAINPVTITFDQALTTEEATSLNNLGWTATAGSTTVIAPVGTYNITGILTSLTLIDPTAG
-924 TASPG
+924 GGADTDESFTVAGFTGSGSSG

-937 VSVDADAGSAG
+937 VSVSGGDGITD
-948 EISASTV
+948 STV

-973 ATSAT
+973 VTSAT
-978 ATTVTGLSGTATSI
+978 ATTVTGLSATATSI
-992 NAADFDVAPATA
+992 NAADFDVAPANA

-1025 FAILDG
+1025 FAILSD
-1031 QGEIDAVTDST
+1031 GEIDVVADST
-1042 QIVSDN
+1042 QTVSDN

-1062 VDLTATNT
+1062 VNLTATNT
-1070 DADTALENAQRS
+1070 DADTALESAQRS

-1102 SSLAMEGN
+1102 FSLAMEGN
-1110 VNQSVANGNVATNT
+1110 VNQSVANGNVATNA

-1134 TGTVD
+1134 TGAVD
-1139 ASIALGTL
+1139 ATIALTTL

-1154 LASVQSV
+1154 LASLQSV

-1228 NNQDVTSAA
+1228 NNQAVTSAA
-1237 TVSST
+1237 IVSST
-1242 VNQDVE
+1242 VNQDVD

-1254 GTIPIQSSSVALD
+1254 GSIPIQSSSV
-1267 GNQTTALARSNVASN
+1267 S
-1282 TLTVDG
+1282 VDPRW
-1288 NSIDAG
+1288 SWM
-1294 VGTDASFT
+1294 S
-1302 AGGTTNAAYVLGSD
+1302 
-1316 QDNDAVVT
+1316 
-1324 AMTSQSRVEV
+1324 M
-1334 DVSDTGAGPTVGGGV
+1334 
-1349 LNSTVSLAGNV
+1349 
-1360 SSTTALAN
+1360 
-1368 SVVNSV
+1368 
-1374 SVGANASNVDA
+1374 
-1385 AAELASIQGNSGAV
+1385 
-1399 TSTGGSAVV
+1399 
-1408 VDVDV
+1408 
-1413 TGGTAPIGINGSSV
+1413 
-1427 MLSENV
+1427 
-1433 SASSA
+1433 
-1438 TGNQAENSLTTAG
+1438 
-1451 ANIVSGASGTN
+1451 
-1462 ATADSSGTLTASG
+1462 
-1475 GNLVA
+1475 
-1480 NNQNNTGAI
+1480 
-1489 NSTNTANTVTIS
+1489 
-1501 SDTVDGTTPG
+1501 
-1511 NGAAASGSTLGVTGN
+1511 
-1526 VTEARASANLATNS
+1526 
-1540 SITIGGAGTA
+1540 
-1550 SLDSTALVMNSQTNT
+1550 
-1565 STGTVDASASTNTT
+1565 
-1579 VSLSGTTD
+1579 
-1587 ATALDTGTA
+1587 
-1596 MVEGNSTLALARG
+1596 
-1609 NVAGN
+1609 
-1614 TVVANGANATGGGSP
+1614 
-1629 AGVNSTAGVLG
+1629 
-1640 GVLNASFGVFN
+1640 
-1651 EQSQAAAISA
+1651 
-1661 TSTGAS
+1661 
-1667 YRVNATSGTRTAGN
+1667 
-1681 LGLALNASSASVS
+1681 
-1694 GNAINASALGNVAT
+1694 
-1708 NSVTLASLS
+1708 
-1717 TTANDASAAAFN
+1717 
-1729 TQSNSGDITSQ
+1729 
-1740 ATGATIGTFSIGGI
+1740 
-1754 VSASVGV
+1754 
-1761 SNNSISASS
+1761 
-1770 IGNFATSTVTRTD
+1770 
-1783 R
+1783 

>member
-1 MKFTPN
+1 
-7 LRNSTATAA
+7 
-16 LLITFGASGAL
+16 
-27 AQATADTNMGASE
+27 
-40 TIVTSAT
+40 
-47 FTAGNVQELTATPSA
+47 
-62 TTANNNVNISLT
+62 
-74 VSDGIDDVVTVATP
+74 
-88 ATNNL
+88 
-93 TTASATGNSSTAAAE
+93 
-108 LLFSPSTAGD
+108 
-118 TAAVGTLQSVEADV
+118 
-132 IALSS
+132 
-137 SDTHSIVIEN
+137 
-147 DGAGIRTLTGT
+147 
-158 SLSDNNDITAAA
+158 
-170 TGNSAKSTITAA
+170 
-182 SGLDLVQATAGQ
+182 
-194 ASLDIDSSLAAA
+194 
-206 ADNDVAGD
+206 
-214 LIVSSSQE
+214 
-222 IDGNRALGATVSGA
+222 
-236 VTRTRVEGLDTATV
+236 
-250 TVSNS
+250 
-255 DQASTSIG
+255 
-263 NSATSS
+263 
-269 ISSLDTTASITAST
+269 
-283 AVSNLQ
+283 
-289 TIVPSTVSP
+289 
-298 VTTISAATTG
+298 
-308 STIEIQSGVDSNGN
+308 
-322 ATGDVTNTTI
+322 
-332 SVAGND
+332 
-338 QTAGATGSVST
+338 
-349 QSITLDA
+349 
-356 SSITGEGAAAV
+356 
-367 ISDADTAADGKTQL
+367 
-381 SAAGDS
+381 
-387 IIGNVQTIDS
+387 
-397 GVTVS
+397 
-402 GTVSGNNISSVV
+402 
-414 ADLDDNTVTTSTL
+414 
-427 EVTGNRQAASATGVS
+427 
-442 TSNALSLTSGATMS
+442 
-456 AAGAVGSV
+456 
-464 QEVDG
+464 
-469 SVTAATTSNS
+469 
-479 ITNAINTDDDLDDS
+479 
-493 SMRTTANAVTSAATG
+493 
-508 ATATNSLSTT
+508 
-518 SATNNLSV
+518 
-526 ALNAGTVQNSVA
+526 
-538 AGSADQYSVTAGQ
+538 
-551 ALTNDQSMAS
+551 
-561 TAVVSAETTA
+561 
-571 NQILTQAGTDVTD
+571 
-584 STVATDDNRMSAS
+584 
-597 ATANSA
+597 
-603 DNGILLSFN
+603 
-612 NLVGTAS
+612 
-619 GAGTGVIAATANEQ
+619 
-633 TLADSATVTARVV
+633 
-646 GTGGVPILTTVD
+646 
-658 SDVQRSSVS
+658 
-667 TSGNTVS
+667 
-674 ASASGNVTSGN
+674 
-685 NVVVDATNITSGS
+685 
-698 EAAPS
+698 
-703 IVAAT
+703 
-708 GAQTTTGSFVAAS
+708 
-721 TQLSGADILASQ
+721 
-733 RDSAATPTTSNT
+733 
-745 IRTNVDNDI
+745 
-754 QLSSTVVSDD
+754 
-764 NVLSAV
+764 LSAV

-937 VSVDADAGSAG
+937 VRVDADAGGGG

-973 ATSAT
+973 VTSAT

-992 NAADFDVAPATA
+992 NSADFDVAPATA
-1004 DLATAS
+1004 DLATAN

-1031 QGEIDAVTDST
+1031 QGEIDFVTNST
-1042 QIVSDN
+1042 QTVSDN

-1062 VDLTATNT
+1062 VNLTATNT

-1110 VNQSVANGNVATNT
+1110 VNQSVANGNVATNA

-1139 ASIALGTL
+1139 ASNALGTF
-1147 TADANNA
+1147 TANANNA
-1154 LASVQSV
+1154 LASLQSV

-1228 NNQDVTSAA
+1228 NNQAVTSAA

-1242 VNQDVE
+1242 VNQDVD

-1254 GTIPIQSSSVALD
+1254 GSIPIQSSSVSLD

-1294 VGTDASFT
+1294 AGTDASFT
-1302 AGGTTNAAYVLGSD
+1302 DGGTTTAAYVLGSG
-1316 QDNDAVVT
+1316 QDNDAAVT
-1324 AMTSQSRVEV
+1324 ATTSQSRVAV
-1334 DVSDTGAGPTVGGGV
+1334 DVSDTGATSSGGGV

-1360 SSTTALAN
+1360 SSATALAN
-1368 SVVNSV
+1368 SVVNAV

-1385 AAELASIQGNSGAV
+1385 AAELLSEQDNSGAV
-1399 TSTGGSAVV
+1399 TATGGSAVV

-1413 TGGTAPIGINGSSV
+1413 TGGTTPTGINGSSV
-1427 MLSENV
+1427 MLSGNV

-1438 TGNQAENSLTTAG
+1438 TGNQAQNSLTTFG
-1451 ANIVSGASGTN
+1451 ANIVSGTAGTN
-1462 ATADSSGTLTASG
+1462 ANASSATTPTASG
-1475 GNLVA
+1475 GNLVL
-1480 NNQNNTGAI
+1480 NSQGNTGAI
-1489 NSTNTANTVTIS
+1489 NSTNTANTVAIGGA
-1501 SDTVDGTTPG
+1501 TVDGAVAG
-1511 NGAAASGSTLGVTGN
+1511 SGAAASGSTLGVTGN

-1550 SLDSTALVMNSQTNT
+1550 SLDSTALVMNVQTNG
-1565 STGTVDASASTNTT
+1565 SAGTVDASASTNTT

-1587 ATALDTGTA
+1587 ATALNTGTA

-1609 NVAGN
+1609 NVAQN
-1614 TVVANGANATGGGSP
+1614 TVVANGANVTGGVSP
-1629 AGVNSTAGVLG
+1629 AGLNSTAGVLG

-1651 EQSQAAAISA
+1651 EQSQAAAINA
-1661 TSTGAS
+1661 TSSGTN
-1667 YRVNATSGTRTAGN
+1667 YQVNTTSGTRTSGT
-1681 LGLALNASSASVS
+1681 LGLALNGASATVS
-1694 GNAINASALGNVAT
+1694 GNSINASAFGNVAT

-1717 TTANDASAAAFN
+1717 TAANDSSAAVFN
-1729 TQSNSGDITSQ
+1729 AQSNSGTITSQ
-1740 ATGATIGTFSIGGI
+1740 ATGATIGSFSTGGV

-1770 IGNFATSTVTRTD
+1770 IGNFASSTVTRTD